1 MVDLASLTAADFTPL
16 IGDRFDLAG
25 ASPSVRLELRSVEEG
40 HHYGGRR
47 RSFSLLFVGP
57 EAPAL
62 TQGVWQLEHETFDD
76 ELEIFLVPIGPGPT
90 GPRYEAVFT

>member
-1 MVDLASLTAADFTPL
+1 MVDLAGLTASDFTPL
-16 IGDRFDLAG
+16 IGDLFDLAG
-25 ASPSVRLELRSVEEG
+25 ASPSVRLELHSVEEG
-40 HHYGGRR
+40 HRYGGRR

-62 TQGVWQLEHETFDD
+62 TQGLWQLEHEAFD

>member
-1 MVDLASLTAADFTPL
+1 MVDLAGLTAAHFAPL
-16 IGDRFDLAG
+16 IGDQFDLAG
-25 ASPSVRLELRSVEEG
+25 APPSVRLELHSVEEG
-40 HHYGGRR
+40 HRDGARR

-62 TQGVWQLEHETFDD
+62 TQGVWRLEHEAFD

-90 GPRYEAVFT
+90 GPRYEAVFA

>member
-1 MVDLASLTAADFTPL
+1 MVDLAGLTAADFTPL
-16 IGDRFDLAG
+16 IGDPFDLAG
-25 ASPSVRLELRSVEEG
+25 ASPPVRLELHSVEEG
-40 HHYGGRR
+40 HRHGGRR

-62 TQGVWQLEHETFDD
+62 TQGLWRLEHEAFDG
-76 ELEIFLVPIGPGPT
+76 LEIFLVPIGPGPT